1 MNQSKEIRNL
11 LHLGYCFK
19 FFFLFFSHD
28 GFVFLLIV
36 VSQKL
41 LKMIY
46 SSHLTLSKYL
56 IKNYSCGRFPGR

>member
-1 MNQSKEIRNL
+1 MKLNQSKEIRNL
-11 LHLGYCFK
+11 LHLGYCFG

-41 LKMIY
+41 L
-46 SSHLTLSKYL
+46 
-56 IKNYSCGRFPGR
+56 